1 MFPPSV
7 WRTILIIFT
16 LVLVPTVIIPG
27 TAGLIAQGIDSFS
40 DNIRNV
46 LGATGNL
53 EGLVQLCLYLVFITV
68 VVRFLIGKTNNKDE

>member
-1 MFPPSV
+1 MIPPSL

-16 LVLVPTVIIPG
+16 LVLIPTVIIPG
-27 TAGLIAQGIDSFS
+27 TAGLITQGIDSFS
-40 DNIRNV
+40 GHIREI

-68 VVRFLIGKTNNKDE
+68 VVRFLIGKPNNKD

>member
-27 TAGLIAQGIDSFS
+27 VAGLITQGIDSFS
-40 DNIRNV
+40 GHIRQV

-53 EGLVQLCLYLVFITV
+53 EGLVQLCLYLVYLTV
-68 VVRFLIGKTNNKDE
+68 VMRFLIGKINKKD

>member
-27 TAGLIAQGIDSFS
+27 TAGLITQGIDSFS
-40 DNIRNV
+40 DNIREI

-53 EGLVQLCLYLVFITV
+53 EGLVQLCLYLVFITIII
-68 VVRFLIGKTNNKDE
+68 RFLAGRKP